1 MTIDAMEWLVRVCAI
16 AALVAA
22 CAWVLY
28 EIRQLAHD
36 EVRQAREDIAAEREL
51 LDRSWEEMRR
61 YYPRNPRAHHAGLGR
76 LDDVVAFD
84 REGQPVLREGA

>member
-1 MTIDAMEWLVRVCAI
+1 MSIDAMEWVVRALVV

-28 EIRQLAHD
+28 EIRQLGAD
-36 EVRQAREDIAAEREL
+36 QVRQAREDIAAEREL

-61 YYPRNPRAHHAGLGR
+61 YYPRNPRHHAGLGR

-84 REGQPVLREGA
+84 RDGQPVLREGA